1 MRIGAI
7 VQYNYIMAGSNLRKS
22 VTFSSYQNLTPEQIE
37 ESIDLKVFKHHIYEY
52 KKGIRHLIL
61 TTEKAKH
68 KNTIEKR
75 LEHEKIPFIINE
87 VDGNVINVFFG
98 DEPCVNVVKTF
109 NQKLNKL
116 SPEQDFMLGIM
127 LGYDRVKQCSRY
139 LKMKEKE
146 SKILV

>member
-7 VQYNYIMAGSNLRKS
+7 AQYNYIMAGSNLRKS

-98 DEPCVNVVKTF
+98 
-109 NQKLNKL
+109 
-116 SPEQDFMLGIM
+116 
-127 LGYDRVKQCSRY
+127 Y
-139 LKMKEKE
+139 
-146 SKILV
+146 